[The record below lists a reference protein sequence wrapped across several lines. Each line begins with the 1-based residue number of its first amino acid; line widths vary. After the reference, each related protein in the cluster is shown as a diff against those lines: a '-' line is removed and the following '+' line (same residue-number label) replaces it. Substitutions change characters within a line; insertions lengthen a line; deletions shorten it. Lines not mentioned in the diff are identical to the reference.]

1 MNKLGF
7 STILF
12 EYIGI
17 ENIEDMFFYPS
28 SVLEKMLKNLYIL
41 LQKEREEKKCI
52 NILICG
58 AGKACDNFFAL
69 LQEKDS
75 EKRLKVIGILDNRKE
90 YFEAKGKTWKIH
102 KVCEASLFSFD
113 YVVISSYK
121 FYRQLRNELLMS
133 GINEKQIVYRDWVK
147 LCYL

>member
-1 MNKLGF
+1 MPMKYMSVKTAAEKWNVSERSVRNYCAEGKIPDV
-7 STILF
+7 IL
-12 EYIGI
+12 E
-17 ENIEDMFFYPS
+17 
-28 SVLEKMLKNLYIL
+28 
-41 LQKEREEKKCI
+41 
-52 NILICG
+52 
-58 AGKACDNFFAL
+58 
-69 LQEKDS
+69 
-75 EKRLKVIGILDNRKE
+75 
-90 YFEAKGKTWKIH
+90 GKTWKIH